1 MHTPQQVI
9 DTYFLETR
17 CVILE
22 IAAVLDRYEAA
33 VKRCGNEAEKQ
44 EKMICLRRALTLL
57 ADPER
62 KDNRTE
68 QLLEL
73 FASV

>member
-1 MHTPQQVI
+1 MQTPQQVI

-33 VKRCGNEAEKQ
+33 VNRCGSEAEKQ
-44 EKMICLRRALTLL
+44 ENLTCLREALDLL
-57 ADPER
+57 ADSEK

-73 FASV
+73 FAAV